1 MRVSVE
7 VGKYG
12 RVILPK
18 RVRDKYGVDEGC
30 KLLITELEGR
40 IVLVPVRVYDHPTEA
55 LYGSVKP
62 SEPIEDPKSF
72 GREYMRK
79 KLAGDIC

>member
-1 MRVSVE
+1 MHVSVE

-18 RVRDKYGVDEGC
+18 RVREKYGVDEGC

-40 IVLVPVRVYDHPTEA
+40 IVLVPVRVYEHPTEA